1 MSQAKASAPSPA
13 PTGDRP
19 WRSAEGRADYQ
30 RRLRAAGIDP
40 DAEPP
45 PDMDAFRTQLA
56 RRIAMFINAWR
67 GCKEPLCRRNRGCMA
82 PNFNC
87 ANAPRSTPEQRARN
101 WPRVPAAVNKGLQGR
116 LAALGGGVK

>member
-1 MSQAKASAPSPA
+1 MSQAKASAHSPA
-13 PTGDRP
+13 QTGDRP
-19 WRSAEGRADYQ
+19 WQSEEGRADYQ

-45 PDMDAFRTQLA
+45 PDMDAFRNQLA

-82 PNFNC
+82 PDIHC
-87 ANAPRSTPEQRARN
+87 ANVARPSPEQLARD
-101 WPRVPAAVNKGLQGR
+101 WPRVQAAVSKALQAEIARRGLEDE
-116 LAALGGGVK
+116 